1 MDSSVTAV
9 ARCVE
14 GVQHTEGAGGDF
26 CTARDNS
33 LMCWFP
39 ARKAPS
45 QRNHL
50 RLRSR
55 RRLFHAFRS
64 MAECSLV
71 CSPRVALSRFST
83 STWIHVSGAR
93 WQDHRAL
100 CESGRRRNDAAAWS
114 ASTASVAAASVGW
127 LVSSVR
133 KVGHEHTSSVGR
145 SSCRFRLAG
154 AQETQVGSTP
164 RTAAKGETTGCGLKP
179 RRAFDWQQRCRLR

>member
-1 MDSSVTAV
+1 MRRRGSAYRGCRRGFLYRKGQFSDVLVLGKKGSIPMLF
-9 ARCVE
+9 AR
-14 GVQHTEGAGGDF
+14 
-26 CTARDNS
+26 
-33 LMCWFP
+33 
-39 ARKAPS
+39 
-45 QRNHL
+45 RNHL

-83 STWIHVSGAR
+83 STCIHVSGAR